1 MLLLDVQATSSDPA
15 RGALL
20 ELAWAWFAA
29 HVVAPPPGATLP
41 RAVAR
46 VTGLGHADWSR
57 GIDSGE
63 AFDRLRQALMG
74 LAACGA
80 PVPAV
85 IHFARFEEPYL
96 RALHARHGQ
105 GAFPFDIVCTHA
117 IACRLLPQLP
127 RRTLRA
133 LAGYFG
139 AGVPPQRR
147 AADHVVATAFVWQR
161 LVALLEERE
170 GVASRAARA
179 DWLAR
184 PVRRAPRAAS
194 VPARAREAP

>member
-1 MLLLDVQATSSDPA
+1 M
-15 RGALL
+15 
-20 ELAWAWFAA
+20 AWAAFAAGETGGLPLARVSA

-57 GIDSGE
+57 GIDPGQ
-63 AFDRLRQALMG
+63 AFDRLRQARLG
-74 LAACGA
+74 LATCGA

-96 RALHARHGQ
+96 RALHARHGE

-117 IACRLLPQLP
+117 IACRLLPELP

-147 AADHVVATAFVWQR
+147 AADHVVATALVWQR
-161 LVALLEERE
+161 LVALL
-170 GVASRAARA
+170 
-179 DWLAR
+179 
-184 PVRRAPRAAS
+184 
-194 VPARAREAP
+194 